1 MRFGEL
7 KCDEAKP
14 ECLRCVKNGHACTGY
29 ERQRTFI
36 HRSTGENSN
45 QRPAQTQAQ
54 TQVQVQALPQPPPPP
69 PQQQQQRSRDVAV
82 SRRTPAGGKSWPRTG
97 PVIVA
102 NNYNSR
108 VNVTLNIINNGAGS
122 VPRFDARPEI
132 RSQFLSSFI
141 DGYLPPGQYLQ
152 NGTNMNLFQ
161 TLPGLIGNSPLLD
174 KAIASL
180 SSAFLAKQNQD
191 DRLLQYSTKLY
202 SSAMENLQGKIRL
215 GRSLGKDLLYTTI
228 IFQVYE
234 VCCVDIERGA
244 G

>member
-1 MRFGEL
+1 M
-7 KCDEAKP
+7 
-14 ECLRCVKNGHACTGY
+14 
-29 ERQRTFI
+29 
-36 HRSTGENSN
+36 
-45 QRPAQTQAQ
+45 
-54 TQVQVQALPQPPPPP
+54 
-69 PQQQQQRSRDVAV
+69 
-82 SRRTPAGGKSWPRTG
+82 
-97 PVIVA
+97 
-102 NNYNSR
+102 
-108 VNVTLNIINNGAGS
+108 
-122 VPRFDARPEI
+122 PRFDARPEI